1 MTDADGEAARSS
13 GKPPTPLAARIM
25 RFALPVLILLLGAGA
40 AQYLLRTGPSAERRP
55 VQAQARLVDVE
66 RARWTTR
73 PAAIE
78 ALGVV
83 VPARRVDVR
92 PEVTG
97 IVRVVSEALEPGGLV
112 AMGDALLEIDAR
124 DYELAIEQRRA
135 ELAEADAALRL
146 EMGHQVVARREL
158 ELLGDEIVGQERSL
172 VLREPHLQ
180 TARARVDRARAAL
193 VAAELD
199 RERTVVRAP
208 FDAIVEER
216 IAAPGLRVDS
226 ASVVA
231 TLVARDQYWV
241 EVALP
246 QTDLRWLQIGD
257 RDAAGSRA
265 RVWLDGNGGA
275 AYREGSVVR
284 LRAELEPEGK
294 LAQVLISITDPLAPL
309 NGGDSLLLGA
319 VVTVAIEGVQ
329 VEGVPLDRRYL
340 RDGSWVWVMAGDD
353 TLEIRR
359 VEVGFRSR
367 TEVFVT
373 TGLADGDRIV
383 TTDLAAPVT
392 GMALRVAR
400 DQSDG

>member
-1 MTDADGEAARSS
+1 M
-13 GKPPTPLAARIM
+13 L
-25 RFALPVLILLLGAGA
+25 RFSRVALPVLILLLGAGA
-40 AQYLLRTGPSAERRP
+40 ARYLLGTGPSAERRP
-55 VQAQARLVDVE
+55 VQTQARLVDVE
-66 RARWTTR
+66 PARWTAR

-78 ALGVV
+78 ALGVI

-97 IVRVVSEALEPGGLV
+97 VVRFVSEALEPGGRVSL
-112 AMGDALLEIDAR
+112 GDVLLEIDGR
-124 DYELAIEQRRA
+124 DYELAVEQRRA

-193 VAAELD
+193 AAAELD

-208 FDAIVEER
+208 FDAIVEDR
-216 IAAPGLRVDS
+216 MAAPGLRIDS
-226 ASVVA
+226 SSVVA

-246 QTDLRWLQIGD
+246 QADLRWLQIAD
-257 RDAAGSRA
+257 RDGAGSRA

-275 AYREGSVVR
+275 AYREGPVVR
-284 LRAELEPEGK
+284 LRAGLEPEGK
-294 LAQVLISITDPLAPL
+294 LARVLVAITDPLAPPL
-309 NGGDSLLLGA
+309 DGGGALLIGA
-319 VVTVAIEGVQ
+319 VVSVAIDGVE
-329 VEGVPLDRRYL
+329 VEGVPVDRRYL
-340 RDGSWVWVMAGDD
+340 RDGAHVWIMAADD
-353 TLEIRR
+353 TLEIRQ

-367 TEVFVT
+367 AEVFVT
-373 TGLADGDRIV
+373 KGLTDGDRIV
-383 TTDLAAPVT
+383 TTDLAAPVA

-400 DQSDG
+400 KQADG